1 MQETEVEQED
11 KRIDMAHFARIENGI
26 VTNVIVAEQEFI
38 DSGALGDPKSW
49 IQTSYNNSTRGTY
62 AGIGYLY
69 LENLDIF
76 IPPKP
81 FPSWTLDEELGTW
94 KAPVAK
100 PEEGKWVWNE
110 YNQQWNEDT
119 HVLPTLLPISNLPS
133 QGTE

>member
-1 MQETEVEQED
+1 
-11 KRIDMAHFARIENGI
+11 MAHFARIENGI

-49 IQTSYNNSTRGTY
+49 IQTSYNNSVRGTY

-76 IPPKP
+76 IPPNP

-100 PEEGKWVWNE
+100 PEEGKWVWDE

-119 HVLPTLLPISNLPS
+119 HVLPTLLPIPNLPS